1 MKKFICITECKK
13 FEKNEPKCQDVK
25 FESYDLGET
34 GKLTREEIY
43 EDIQKEFFHPNN

>member
-1 MKKFICITECKK
+1 MKKFTCITERKK
-13 FEKNEPKCQDVK
+13 FEKDEQKCQDVK

-43 EDIQKEFFHPNN
+43 DDIQKKIFHLSN